1 MSINKNPLT
10 HSRKTEGQAV
20 LDYSRNTLSVPRKL
34 GMRVLLKATA
44 SRKIEITISMKKGR
58 RQVTLQS
65 SSLETSGKLC
75 RYLCVSSSTKF

>member
-20 LDYSRNTLSVPRKL
+20 LECSRKTLSVPRKL

-44 SRKIEITISMKKGR
+44 SRKIEMTISMKKADSR
-58 RQVTLQS
+58 
-65 SSLETSGKLC
+65 
-75 RYLCVSSSTKF
+75 